1 LKGAGAGMEEARAE
15 LQNIRAEAFERLAGG
30 AGGAGGA
37 GMNGAA
43 TAPPPS
49 YAVVE
54 GGFGGYEAQPGY
66 SVV

>member
-1 LKGAGAGMEEARAE
+1 MEEARAE
-15 LQNIRAEAFERLAGG
+15 LQNIRAEAFERL

>member
-1 LKGAGAGMEEARAE
+1 L
-15 LQNIRAEAFERLAGG
+15 

-49 YAVVE
+49 YAVAE